1 MAAVFASIS
10 GAHHLGSDGS
20 RPTKISIAIVNILE
34 FHFLQIFGKRSIGI
48 DTSQSDGSEGI
59 VALQIPICP
68 SCVVDLDY
76 GIQDLAVL
84 DGIDYEQ
91 RKVIVER
98 IGIVAR
104 MDEHIAN
111 VTVEERLLSA
121 ITVAPIVV

>member
-1 MAAVFASIS
+1 M
-10 GAHHLGSDGS
+10 
-20 RPTKISIAIVNILE
+20 
-34 FHFLQIFGKRSIGI
+34 
-48 DTSQSDGSEGI
+48 
-59 VALQIPICP
+59 
-68 SCVVDLDY
+68 
-76 GIQDLAVL
+76 

>member
-1 MAAVFASIS
+1 M
-10 GAHHLGSDGS
+10 
-20 RPTKISIAIVNILE
+20 TKSSSLE
-34 FHFLQIFGKRSIGI
+34 FNFLQIFGKRSIGI

-68 SCVVDLDY
+68 SCVVDLDH

-91 RKVIVER
+91 CKVIVER

-121 ITVAPIVV
+121 ITAAPIVV